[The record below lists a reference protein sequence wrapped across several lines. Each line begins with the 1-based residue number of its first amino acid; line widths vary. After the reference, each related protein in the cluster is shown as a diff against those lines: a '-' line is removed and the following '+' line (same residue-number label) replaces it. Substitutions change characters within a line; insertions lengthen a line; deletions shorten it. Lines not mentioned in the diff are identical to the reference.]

1 MPVAIEAKSKRKGDT
16 SSCCCFPKLKKCEKG
31 LSRED
36 NMEQKVTK
44 QTEAAYTQDLSDPL
58 RPGSC
63 IVLRGT
69 VRPQCKRF
77 AVNFLYV
84 RGHKT
89 DIVFHFN
96 PRLALRYIVRNSRF
110 NNSWGEE
117 ESTSV
122 EKFHLNR
129 NKTFELQIVTTDH
142 EFLVALD
149 GRHICAYVYRT
160 SLEKV
165 NKIEVEDIDVQGIE
179 VFQQIKSYHSVD
191 GAIDVE
197 SLNQQQVEAYPLV
210 SSRQNPFMVPMAASD
225 GDTFINQQLV
235 VPVTAQLPTSLKP
248 GWQLEIMGRVKI
260 LPSAFYINL
269 QDGNTL
275 WPHPM
280 IPLHLNPRFY
290 TSYGNHMFV
299 RNTWMNG
306 SWGEEERTPGFQ
318 FTPGKRFHLAIR
330 MNPDNFGVWIDD
342 ILAGEF
348 RFRTPTETINTVY
361 IHGDV
366 QIKNIY
372 LKDHIDDKNFGSSKE
387 KLDPFL

>member
-1 MPVAIEAKSKRKGDT
+1 MEVASEALDFDFEIVSND
-16 SSCCCFPKLKKCEKG
+16 SQVS
-31 LSRED
+31 
-36 NMEQKVTK
+36 K
-44 QTEAAYTQDLSDPL
+44 QTEAAYTQDLSEPL

-77 AVNFLYV
+77 AVNLLYV

-142 EFLVALD
+142 EFLAALD
-149 GRHICAYVYRT
+149 GRHICAYVHRT

-165 NKIEVEDIDVQGIE
+165 NKIE
-179 VFQQIKSYHSVD
+179 VD

-248 GWQLEIMGRVKI
+248 GCQLEIMGRVKI

-280 IPLHLNPRFY
+280 IPLHLNPRFC
-290 TSYGNHMFV
+290 
-299 RNTWMNG
+299 
-306 SWGEEERTPGFQ
+306 
-318 FTPGKRFHLAIR
+318 K
-330 MNPDNFGVWIDD
+330 
-342 ILAGEF
+342 
-348 RFRTPTETINTVY
+348 
-361 IHGDV
+361 
-366 QIKNIY
+366 
-372 LKDHIDDKNFGSSKE
+372 
-387 KLDPFL
+387 